1 MLSLKL
7 CVDVAATARSM
18 GCSSAA
24 RYPTEL
30 GLSAYY
36 SPKILL
42 SSDATF
48 TVIGYFVSSEKTKQ
62 NKTKQNKN
70 NLFFP
75 IQSQS
80 VTQQRSLAY
89 DS

>member
-48 TVIGYFVSSEKTKQ
+48 TVIGYFVSSEKTKIQ
-62 NKTKQNKN
+62 E
-70 NLFFP
+70 LIFP
-75 IQSQS
+75 NPITISDTATLIS
-80 VTQQRSLAY
+80 I
-89 DS
+89 